1 MIHTLTVA
9 LILSTA
15 GAAVPIAAGMDAAAL
30 PAELSAEAL
39 GRYLSHRSPLQQ
51 KTTEYGYSDSLVRS
65 LKSITER
72 SWRGRCSGMLGARNA
87 SSRVPLIG
95 ICDLVTSLSARQTDM
110 VFGKNLGTT
119 VLSTRSVRRTIA
131 VVRRKTRLYR
141 LIQSIMSMLS

>member
-15 GAAVPIAAGMDAAAL
+15 GAAVPIAAGMNAAAL

-72 SWRGRCSGMLGARNA
+72 SWRGRCSGMLGARDA

-110 VFGKNLGTT
+110 VFGKNWERWFSARG
-119 VLSTRSVRRTIA
+119 LSDARS
-131 VVRRKTRLYR
+131 
-141 LIQSIMSMLS
+141 QLSAGRHDSTG

>member
-15 GAAVPIAAGMDAAAL
+15 GAAVPIAAGMNAAAL

-72 SWRGRCSGMLGARNA
+72 SWRGRCSGMLGARDA

-95 ICDLVTSLSARQTDM
+95 ICDLVTSLSARRHGFRQE
-110 VFGKNLGTT
+110 FGNDGSQHEVCPTHD
-119 VLSTRSVRRTIA
+119 RSCPPEDTSLLVDP
-131 VVRRKTRLYR
+131 VYH
-141 LIQSIMSMLS
+141 

>member
-15 GAAVPIAAGMDAAAL
+15 GAAVPIAAGMNAAAL

-72 SWRGRCSGMLGARNA
+72 SWRGRCSGMLGARDA

-95 ICDLVTSLSARQTDM
+95 ICDLVTSLSARRHGFRQD
-110 VFGKNLGTT
+110 LGTM

-141 LIQSIMSMLS
+141 LIQSIISMLS

>member
-30 PAELSAEAL
+30 PAELSAEAP

-72 SWRGRCSGMLGARNA
+72 SRRGRCSGMLGARDA

-110 VFGKNLGTT
+110 VFGQTWFSARIWERRFSARG
-119 VLSTRSVRRTIA
+119 LSDARS
-131 VVRRKTRLYR
+131 
-141 LIQSIMSMLS
+141 QLSAGRHDSTG

>member
-15 GAAVPIAAGMDAAAL
+15 GAAVPIAAGMNAAAL

-72 SWRGRCSGMLGARNA
+72 SWRGRCSGMLGARDA
-87 SSRVPLIG
+87 SSRVPVDWDMGFGDEPIG
-95 ICDLVTSLSARQTDM
+95 PPTWFSARIWERWFSARGLSEARSQLSAGRHD
-110 VFGKNLGTT
+110 
-119 VLSTRSVRRTIA
+119 STG
-131 VVRRKTRLYR
+131 
-141 LIQSIMSMLS
+141 